1 MEEKVLKDLYLT
13 NLLSVS
19 TIARKFST
27 SEGKV
32 NYWLHK
38 YKIPKRSI
46 SEAVYLKKNPKGD
59 PFKFN
64 IPITEEDLILF
75 GLGIGLYWGEGNK
88 RNKHSIR
95 LGNVDPNLIISF
107 IKFLERIYCVD
118 KNKLKFGLQIFSD
131 ISPLVAK
138 KFWIAKLNI
147 SPSQF
152 QKVVVTPTR
161 GVGTYRYKS
170 EYGVL
175 TVYFNNS
182 KLKKVMD
189 GLIES
194 FGCV

>member
-1 MEEKVLKDLYLT
+1 MIL
-13 NLLSVS
+13 
-19 TIARKFST
+19 AKF
-27 SEGKV
+27 
-32 NYWLHK
+32 LMHPHFHK

-138 KFWIAKLNI
+138 KFWIAKLDI

-182 KLKKVMD
+182 KLKKAMD

>member
-1 MEEKVLKDLYLT
+1 MEEKVLRDLYLT
-13 NLLSVS
+13 KLSSVS
-19 TIARKFST
+19 TIAKKFSV
-27 SEGKV
+27 SEHKI
-32 NYWLHK
+32 NYWFTK
-38 YKIPKRSI
+38 YKISKRSI
-46 SEAVYLKKNPKGD
+46 SEAIYLKKNPKGD
-59 PFKFN
+59 PFKFKY
-64 IPITEEDLILF
+64 PKTEADLILF

-95 LGNVDPNLIISF
+95 LGNVDPNLVLSF
-107 IKFLERIYCVD
+107 IRFLERIYGVD
-118 KNKLKFGLQIFSD
+118 KARLKFGLQIFSD

-138 KFWIAKLNI
+138 KFWIKKLNI
-147 SPSQF
+147 LPSQF
-152 QKVVVTPTR
+152 QKVIVTPTR

-194 FGCV
+194 FGGV